1 MMAASDGRRTGRP
14 RVLIADDD
22 RDMARGLRLVLDIWG
37 FEATVAHDGLTA
49 LAAVR
54 DQLPDVHAVLLDISL
69 PKLDGLALAR
79 QIREEPGGASLLLVA
94 LTGYGGQ
101 GQRQASRSAGF
112 DEHLTKP
119 IDPDILRRL
128 LGASP
133 RAR

>member
-1 MMAASDGRRTGRP
+1 MTGPTDGKPTTRR

-22 RDMARGLRLVLDIWG
+22 RDMARGLNLVLEIWG
-37 FEATVAHDGLTA
+37 FEVVVAHDGLTA

-54 DQLPDVHAVLLDISL
+54 DHVPHFQVGLLDIAL

-79 QIREEPGGASLLLVA
+79 QIREQPGGTSLLLVA
-94 LTGYGGQ
+94 LTGYGGD

-112 DEHLTKP
+112 DEHLIKP
-119 IDPDILRRL
+119 VDPDVLRRL
-128 LGASP
+128 LGGPP

>member
-1 MMAASDGRRTGRP
+1 MTRPTDGTRAPRR

-22 RDMARGLRLVLDIWG
+22 RDMARGLNLVLEIWG
-37 FEATVAHDGLTA
+37 FDVIVAHDGLTA

-54 DQLPDVHAVLLDISL
+54 EHLPRLDVGLLDIAL

-79 QIREEPGGASLLLVA
+79 QIREQPGGTSLLLVA
-94 LTGYGGQ
+94 LTGYGGE

-112 DEHLTKP
+112 DEHLIKP
-119 IDPDILRRL
+119 VDPDVLRRL
-128 LGASP
+128 LGGPP

>member
-1 MMAASDGRRTGRP
+1 MLAASDGKGVSRP

-22 RDMARGLRLVLDIWG
+22 RDMARGLRLVLEIWG

-54 DQLPDVHAVLLDISL
+54 DQLPRIALLDIAL

-79 QIREEPGGASLLLVA
+79 RIREEAAGRSLLLVA
-94 LTGYGGQ
+94 LTGYGGDA
-101 GQRQASRSAGF
+101 QRQASRDAGF

-119 IDPDILRRL
+119 IDPGVLRRL
-128 LGASP
+128 LGAP
-133 RAR
+133 PPAL